1 MTNDNDL
8 NMSITLHNEQPE
20 PVLHNYTYW
29 CDTVTVK
36 VFSSGGK
43 RAPTEESNK
52 MWRCTIPNC
61 MKLGLSEHLGGV
73 TFPFGL

>member
-52 MWRCTIPNC
+52 M
-61 MKLGLSEHLGGV
+61 
-73 TFPFGL
+73 